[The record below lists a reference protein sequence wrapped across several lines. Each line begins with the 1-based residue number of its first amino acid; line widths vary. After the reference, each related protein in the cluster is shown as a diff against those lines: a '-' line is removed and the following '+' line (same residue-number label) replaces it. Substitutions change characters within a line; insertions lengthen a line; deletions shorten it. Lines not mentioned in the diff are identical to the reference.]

1 MKPILLVVVLA
12 LGWAG
17 ITGNFNILNLL
28 LGAGMG
34 VLAALLLRQS
44 LSGPIPLRRLRRI
57 VSLTLLFLYELGVSA
72 IKVAKIV
79 LTPNLKSVLNPAI
92 VAVPLSVTSDAEI
105 AFLANLITL
114 TPGTLSVDVSD
125 DRRTLYVHV
134 LALSSRDELIAE
146 IANGF
151 ERKVKEV
158 FA

>member
-17 ITGNFNILNLL
+17 ITGSFHSLNLL
-28 LGAGMG
+28 LGAGIG

-44 LSGPIPLRRLRRI
+44 LSGPMPLRRLRKI
-57 VSLTLLFLYELGVSA
+57 ASLSLLFLYELGVSA
-72 IKVAKIV
+72 VKVAKIV
-79 LTPNLKSVLNPAI
+79 LTPNLKAVLNPAI
-92 VAVPLSVTSDAEI
+92 VAVPLNVTSDAEI
-105 AFLANLITL
+105 ALLANLITL

-134 LALSSRDELIAE
+134 LALSSRDELIAD

-151 ERKVKEV
+151 ERKVREV

>member
-17 ITGNFNILNLL
+17 ITGSFNILNLL

-44 LSGPIPLRRLRRI
+44 LSGPMPLRRLRRI

-79 LTPNLKSVLNPAI
+79 LTPDLKSVLNPAI

-105 AFLANLITL
+105 ALLANLITL